1 MGDTSTAL
9 DVYLL
14 IMFGD
19 MSNLVLK
26 HLLRFNVIP
35 NVCPVAQICSYRQRS
50 EQMGKRASNIADV
63 DAHMWVSGT
72 NPGFYIWDVSII
84 IYKKK
89 IA

>member
-1 MGDTSTAL
+1 M
-9 DVYLL
+9 L
-14 IMFGD
+14 IIVHVQMLMMFGD

-26 HLLRFNVIP
+26 YILRFNAIP

-50 EQMGKRASNIADV
+50 EQMGKWASNIADV
-63 DAHMWVSGT
+63 DAHVWVT
-72 NPGFYIWDVSII
+72 RTYPWFYIWDVSII